1 MTMAQVTTA
10 PSVGAP
16 TNTYLLNF
24 QSGYINAPLLIYLP
38 GLDET
43 GKSLISLQTASFEKD
58 FNVRSLVIPPDDL
71 DDWDLLADA
80 TIALVKDELAK
91 LPESLPVYLCGESF
105 GGCLAL
111 KVLLRADHLF
121 ERAVL
126 VNPASSFHRVPWL
139 TLGSS
144 LFWLVPAPL
153 YEFSSSLP
161 VVSFLAPPD
170 RISSA
175 ARQGLLESTRSA
187 PKKTLQRR
195 LALMRDFSV
204 DEAKLRQVDI
214 PVLLVGAGADR
225 ILPSVEEVHRL
236 ARIFVRS
243 QVVILPHSGHAC
255 LVEKGVNL
263 DEIMHAHS
271 FITPLATSA

>member
-1 MTMAQVTTA
+1 MAQVTTA

-16 TNTYLLNF
+16 TNTYFLNF

-139 TLGSS
+139 ALGSR
-144 LFWLVPAPL
+144 LFWLVPEPL

-161 VVSFLAPPD
+161 IVSFLASPD
-170 RISSA
+170 RISPA

-214 PVLLVGAGADR
+214 PVLLVGAKADR
-225 ILPSVEEVHRL
+225 ILPSVDEVHRL
-236 ARIFVRS
+236 AGFFARS

-255 LVEKGVNL
+255 LVEKDVNL

-271 FITPLATSA
+271 FITPLVTSA